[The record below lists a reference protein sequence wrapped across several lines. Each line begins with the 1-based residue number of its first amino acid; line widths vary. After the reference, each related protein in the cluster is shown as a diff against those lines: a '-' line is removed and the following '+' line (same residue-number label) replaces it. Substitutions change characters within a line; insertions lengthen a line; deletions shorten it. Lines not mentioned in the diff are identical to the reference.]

1 MLALALFYEDPQKDK
16 VSNPSKGDFET
27 NVHQEICQEMVRVSE
42 DIYPAVHSEPP
53 SLVLSRL

>member
-27 NVHQEICQEMVRVSE
+27 NIHQEIRQEMVGVSE
-42 DIYPAVHSEPP
+42 DIYPAIHSEPP
-53 SLVLSRL
+53 SLVLRLL